1 MLNNSRL
8 CLHTAAQYLLL
19 FLVLAVNSDRFQI
32 VCSYTHSYTLA
43 ACSYALLYCIMEAD
57 VITYQNRACTWDIIA
72 AYFNTF
78 ATPMLEGKQV
88 DTSSFHGNISDW
100 RLKGTIV

>member
-1 MLNNSRL
+1 MSTHSCAVLATILSTGGKFRPVSN
-8 CLHTAAQYLLL
+8 CMQLHTL
-19 FLVLAVNSDRFQI
+19 
-32 VCSYTHSYTLA
+32 TLA

-57 VITYQNRACTWDIIA
+57 VIILIEHALDIIA

-88 DTSSFHGNISDW
+88 DTFLSIQFPW
-100 RLKGTIV
+100 

>member
-1 MLNNSRL
+1 
-8 CLHTAAQYLLL
+8 
-19 FLVLAVNSDRFQI
+19 
-32 VCSYTHSYTLA
+32 
-43 ACSYALLYCIMEAD
+43 MEAD
-57 VITYQNRACTWDIIA
+57 VIIKTEIIA

-100 RLKGTIV
+100 RLKGTIVWYEMFGKKCLLPFQSFQNNMMWYHEKWMLRGV